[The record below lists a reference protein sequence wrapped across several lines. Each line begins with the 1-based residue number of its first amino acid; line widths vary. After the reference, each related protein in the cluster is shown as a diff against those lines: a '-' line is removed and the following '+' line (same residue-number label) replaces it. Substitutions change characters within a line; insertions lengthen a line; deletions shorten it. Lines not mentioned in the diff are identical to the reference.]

1 MVGYVMEVCNRTK
14 KQLNV
19 FDKAIKQEQKKRE
32 MHSMQASDERQYTS
46 IENGRREVKTVKED
60 TKIRMAYQENEWLQA
75 ALEENNGN
83 SSNTGVK
90 RTVAVYGINTM
101 FDEDGVHLEEERM
114 LRTWKDVWQMVKAH
128 ITKTNKASQILHMQ
142 SDLYKNFENRK
153 HKWLKC
159 NTGPKKDQT

>member
-1 MVGYVMEVCNRTK
+1 
-14 KQLNV
+14 
-19 FDKAIKQEQKKRE
+19 
-32 MHSMQASDERQYTS
+32 
-46 IENGRREVKTVKED
+46 
-60 TKIRMAYQENEWLQA
+60 
-75 ALEENNGN
+75 
-83 SSNTGVK
+83 
-90 RTVAVYGINTM
+90 M

>member
-75 ALEENNGN
+75 ASEEN
-83 SSNTGVK
+83 K
-90 RTVAVYGINTM
+90 Q
-101 FDEDGVHLEEERM
+101 
-114 LRTWKDVWQMVKAH
+114 W
-128 ITKTNKASQILHMQ
+128 
-142 SDLYKNFENRK
+142 
-153 HKWLKC
+153 
-159 NTGPKKDQT
+159 